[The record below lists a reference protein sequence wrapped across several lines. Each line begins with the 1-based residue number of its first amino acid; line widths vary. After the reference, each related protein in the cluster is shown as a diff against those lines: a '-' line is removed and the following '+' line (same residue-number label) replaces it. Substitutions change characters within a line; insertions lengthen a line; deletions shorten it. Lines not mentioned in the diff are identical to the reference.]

1 MAVALLEPHPED
13 TSLLGGMRSHLQ
25 VFAQQL
31 ESTYLT
37 LSPQE
42 AAVTLVEVE
51 QLSNLVDHLQTVVA
65 RAAEDHQLATVD
77 ALDPYKNTGDYLRA
91 KIGISRSEANRRLRL
106 GHDVLPEVPGPGAAL
121 VPALGVLAEATKVG
135 AISSRAATIIR
146 NSVHRVSTVAT
157 GRELDAMEEHLVRQ

>member
-1 MAVALLEPHPED
+1 MAVALLEPRPED
-13 TSLLGGMRSHLQ
+13 ASVLGGMRSDLQ

-65 RAAEDHQLATVD
+65 CR
-77 ALDPYKNTGDYLRA
+77 
-91 KIGISRSEANRRLRL
+91 
-106 GHDVLPEVPGPGAAL
+106 
-121 VPALGVLAEATKVG
+121 
-135 AISSRAATIIR
+135 
-146 NSVHRVSTVAT
+146 
-157 GRELDAMEEHLVRQ
+157 

>member
-1 MAVALLEPHPED
+1 MAVALLEPRPED
-13 TSLLGGMRSHLQ
+13 APVLGEMRSHLQ

-65 RAAEDHQLATVD
+65 CR
-77 ALDPYKNTGDYLRA
+77 
-91 KIGISRSEANRRLRL
+91 
-106 GHDVLPEVPGPGAAL
+106 
-121 VPALGVLAEATKVG
+121 
-135 AISSRAATIIR
+135 
-146 NSVHRVSTVAT
+146 
-157 GRELDAMEEHLVRQ
+157 